1 MSTTCNSPDT
11 IVIRRVMIWEV
22 ELLLLSL
29 TYKLKRTRP
38 HDTFIVLSIYKQA
51 TWEMNTINY
60 NGLWVAT
67 LTKDIN
73 FELLKCTWFDGF
85 CWLLYIHTKVQT
97 IYHSF
102 VHLGWMELHLAII
115 KDVHTSSALQAQ
127 GCFYMKLANPVVIGK
142 DAFQILSHPCS
153 SETGRGGHSTP
164 CRDSYT
170 VSGVSTYDMLI
181 YEGLRR
187 YFNMLL
193 RKFETSTRIWL
204 CKMFTM

>member
-11 IVIRRVMIWEV
+11 IVIWSCITLCIIIECILFLYVIWTPAYISVSVLLSWLFLCCLSFVYISLLYCVIRRVMIWEV

-73 FELLKCTWFDGF
+73 FVLLKCTWFDRF
-85 CWLLYIHTKVQT
+85 CWLLYIHIKIQNYLPLICASWLNGTLPSYYQGSAHKFSST
-97 IYHSF
+97 SPGLF
-102 VHLGWMELHLAII
+102 LHE
-115 KDVHTSSALQAQ
+115 V
-127 GCFYMKLANPVVIGK
+127 C
-142 DAFQILSHPCS
+142 
-153 SETGRGGHSTP
+153 
-164 CRDSYT
+164 
-170 VSGVSTYDMLI
+170 
-181 YEGLRR
+181 
-187 YFNMLL
+187 
-193 RKFETSTRIWL
+193 
-204 CKMFTM
+204 